1 MNQRN
6 IVLKHGINYP
16 INRYD
21 IWEMIV
27 HEWDAILESDV
38 STYAGFEE
46 VAASSLFDSWLNG
59 FKGTGVIENDF
70 LPYTEVKNTANR
82 VTVHLFNTLD
92 EIISKKQFDA
102 LFLPTRYLTRMS
114 LRDALFQASC
124 GLNTHFPYD
133 LNSNTPSSISS
144 YTGIL
149 YSLVTFRCH
158 IF

>member
-46 VAASSLFDSWLNG
+46 VSASSLFDSWLNG

-70 LPYTEVKNTANR
+70 LPYTEIKKTANR
-82 VTVHLFNTLD
+82 LTVYLFNTL
-92 EIISKKQFDA
+92 ECIISKTQFHA
-102 LFLPTRYLTRMS
+102 VFFSQQYLTSMS
-114 LRDALFQASC
+114 LCGAL
-124 GLNTHFPYD
+124 
-133 LNSNTPSSISS
+133 
-144 YTGIL
+144 L
-149 YSLVTFRCH
+149 YERQKGYR
-158 IF
+158 

>member
-46 VAASSLFDSWLNG
+46 VSASSLFDSWLNG

-70 LPYTEVKNTANR
+70 LPYTEIKKTANR
-82 VTVHLFNTLD
+82 LTVYLFNTLD
-92 EIISKKQFDA
+92 CIISKPQFHA
-102 LFLPTRYLTRMS
+102 VFFSQQYLTSMS
-114 LRDALFQASC
+114 LCGAL
-124 GLNTHFPYD
+124 
-133 LNSNTPSSISS
+133 
-144 YTGIL
+144 L
-149 YSLVTFRCH
+149 YERQKGYR
-158 IF
+158 